1 MSSVKC
7 SLVTLRV
14 LQAGSWHVMQC
25 QGCCMLQCVCS
36 NLVPAQLACKDYM
49 LGAEFRTHKNR
60 ITLFTHTQF
69 VKTVKIRQKINK
81 TFHCLNII
89 YYSQILVLLS
99 LMIIYKA
106 SQP

>member
-49 LGAEFRTHKNR
+49 LGADAEFRTHKNR
-60 ITLFTHTQF
+60 ITVLRT
-69 VKTVKIRQKINK
+69 
-81 TFHCLNII
+81 LN
-89 YYSQILVLLS
+89 SLRLS
-99 LMIIYKA
+99 K
-106 SQP
+106 

>member
-49 LGAEFRTHKNR
+49 LGAVLSSEHTKIESQFLRTLDSLR
-60 ITLFTHTQF
+60 
-69 VKTVKIRQKINK
+69 
-81 TFHCLNII
+81 
-89 YYSQILVLLS
+89 LS
-99 LMIIYKA
+99 K
-106 SQP
+106 